1 MSEPTLEPEL
11 PIIDS
16 HHHLFDKAT
25 GLLGRAMGYER
36 FLIDE
41 YTEFVD
47 DGHNVVGSVI
57 VESPGMD
64 SIVGPEDERWV
75 GATQFLAGQAA
86 MASTGRYRG
95 IRVAAG
101 IVSTA
106 DLRGGER
113 VPEILEAHM
122 AAGSHYFKGI
132 RQEAMWDPDPSVLMG
147 IFTSPPQLYLDPSFR
162 KGLTHLGK
170 LGLTFDAFVLAHQLA
185 DITDLAHSF
194 PDQRII
200 LNHLG
205 NPVGI
210 GAHAGKME
218 EEYPAW
224 LANVTDIAR
233 CDNVVVKMGG
243 LGTFLSGS
251 PYFRSDPPA
260 TSAQLA
266 DEWRPYA
273 EKAVELFGA
282 NRVMFESN
290 MPTDGSGSFNVVAN
304 AYKTIC
310 SGCSDSELESIFA
323 GTAREVYTL
332 DVGTERLVRPADHY

>member
-101 IVSTA
+101 IEGNGFRRFSKLTWPPGRTTSRA
-106 DLRGGER
+106 SAR
-113 VPEILEAHM
+113 
-122 AAGSHYFKGI
+122 
-132 RQEAMWDPDPSVLMG
+132 RQCGTP
-147 IFTSPPQLYLDPSFR
+147 TR
-162 KGLTHLGK
+162 
-170 LGLTFDAFVLAHQLA
+170 
-185 DITDLAHSF
+185 
-194 PDQRII
+194 
-200 LNHLG
+200 
-205 NPVGI
+205 
-210 GAHAGKME
+210 
-218 EEYPAW
+218 
-224 LANVTDIAR
+224 R
-233 CDNVVVKMGG
+233 C
-243 LGTFLSGS
+243 
-251 PYFRSDPPA
+251 
-260 TSAQLA
+260 
-266 DEWRPYA
+266 
-273 EKAVELFGA
+273 
-282 NRVMFESN
+282 
-290 MPTDGSGSFNVVAN
+290 
-304 AYKTIC
+304 
-310 SGCSDSELESIFA
+310 
-323 GTAREVYTL
+323 
-332 DVGTERLVRPADHY
+332 